1 MKVSK
6 IQSSFRS
13 KNGVVKFNS
22 NKFSTF
28 IKWAFLPKSIF
39 VQNCFFFSNKQ
50 INSIRLKNFPI
61 FKISYTKLLSIFLI
75 PIKFRNFV
83 HLLTISP
90 LSIAFKMY
98 QNVFFS
104 LMYWRNE
111 NIYYSSYYSPSLV
124 FIQHFSLI
132 LFCIKKWY
140 FKHDFHWS
148 NNMCT
153 IKYKCTSFIVFILS
167 WFFHFFGLRGI
178 GGNIFPHFLSKDFFC
193 KFP

>member
-1 MKVSK
+1 MCK
-6 IQSSFRS
+6 I
-13 KNGVVKFNS
+13 V
-22 NKFSTF
+22 
-28 IKWAFLPKSIF
+28 
-39 VQNCFFFSNKQ
+39 FFSNKQ

-75 PIKFRNFV
+75 LIKFRNFV

-124 FIQHFSLI
+124 LIQHFSLI

-148 NNMCT
+148 NNMY
-153 IKYKCTSFIVFILS
+153 IIYRIYLVL
-167 WFFHFFGLRGI
+167 
-178 GGNIFPHFLSKDFFC
+178 IFPLFWAERDRRKYFSTLSFKRFFL
-193 KFP
+193 